1 MIKTEDF
8 KKVEICT
15 QGELRAW
22 LIEHHT
28 QDESVWLI
36 TYKKQVEDKYVS
48 TGQVLD
54 ELLCFGWI
62 DGIRRKLD
70 DERTMELIGPR
81 RKQHWAKSY
90 KDRAQRLIDEEL
102 MMPAGLKAIEVS
114 KKNGLWNFMDDVD
127 ALVKPDDLIQSL
139 NEHPPAFEFFNA
151 FAPSV
156 QRFILRWIKLAKT
169 DKTRKSRI
177 VKTARLAQ
185 IGEKIPG
192 V

>member
-1 MIKTEDF
+1 MIKTENF
-8 KKVEICT
+8 KKVEIST
-15 QGELRAW
+15 QVELRAW
-22 LIEHHT
+22 LIEHHS
-28 QDESVWLI
+28 QDESVWLV
-36 TYKKQVEDKYVS
+36 TYKKHVEDKYVS

-70 DERTMELIGPR
+70 DERTMQLIGPR

-90 KDRAQRLIDEEL
+90 KDRALRLIEAGK
-102 MMPAGLKAIEVS
+102 MMPAGLKSIEVS
-114 KKNGLWNFMDDVD
+114 KKNGFWNFMDDVD
-127 ALVKPDDLIQSL
+127 ALVKPDDLIKSL
-139 NEHPPAFEFFNA
+139 NEHAPAMDVFNA

-156 QRFILRWIKLAKT
+156 QRFTLRWIKLAKT
-169 DKTRKSRI
+169 EKTRRSRI
-177 VKTARLAQ
+177 KKTAKLAQ